1 MIQRQQSKTKRGLT
15 ACSLVLVLLILVP
28 CASFAPPPRRSR
40 PQSSHREHGHRPLTF
55 TQLLS
60 STGSNNDYIHD
71 ETSSA
76 SLLND
81 LKKDLAIL
89 SELRPPKST
98 GLWPQ
103 PSVDQSLPPAI
114 VSAGSSYTR
123 IWTHQT
129 WDQHSYPP
137 HQRYLRHVRRWYL
150 STTAR
155 KILPSVAFACA
166 WSILLSSVA
175 KYYHLSAATGVLKT
189 AVEWTS
195 PTFSFLSAP
204 LALLLTL
211 RANASMARL
220 LEARGAW
227 GRLVLGTRTL
237 SSVLKTYIFPMHPSG
252 AVLSVRYL
260 ALLGWLLKAQ
270 LRGEDEESQ
279 QQVARLLLGKPHY
292 DEEYRW
298 LMGQPKRTVAMTS
311 RLRQICAVALSDG
324 IAKTTNNP
332 QQQNRL
338 VDQSATQL
346 TIEERILELEV
357 CVGICERLFGSPI
370 PPTYSRHL
378 SRVMSLWILLL
389 PVSLISS
396 GVSTVAGVAC
406 ATTVAAYVF
415 IGLDE
420 VGMEIE
426 NVFQIMPM
434 QQLAAAAQKDAGDAF
449 VSEMP
454 PLNF

>member
-1 MIQRQQSKTKRGLT
+1 MGSKLT
-15 ACSLVLVLLILVP
+15 GWSVIIVRWLIFIRLIDVLY
-28 CASFAPPPRRSR
+28 ASAFAPPR
-40 PQSSHREHGHRPLTF
+40 PQSLRHRNRLPTSTRLQPLSD
-55 TQLLS
+55 S
-60 STGSNNDYIHD
+60 SDCSAD
-71 ETSSA
+71 ENVININK
-76 SLLND
+76 LKQDLND
-81 LKKDLAIL
+81 L
-89 SELRPPKST
+89 SELRPPNPT
-98 GLWPQ
+98 GLWAQRNP
-103 PSVDQSLPPAI
+103 DCSLPLAI

-129 WDQHSYPP
+129 WSEHSYPP
-137 HQRYLRHVRRWYL
+137 HIRYVRHLKRWHA

-155 KILPSVAFACA
+155 KVLPSVAFACA
-166 WSILLSSVA
+166 WSILLSSFAKIFYWSENPILPLKVA
-175 KYYHLSAATGVLKT
+175 KKAAEWSA
-189 AVEWTS
+189 

-237 SSVLKTYIFPMHPSG
+237 SSVLKTYLYPVHPNG

-270 LRGEDEESQ
+270 LRGEDEDSQ
-279 QQVARLLLGKPHY
+279 QQVTRLMLGEQQY
-292 DEEYRW
+292 NEEYDW
-298 LMGQPKRTVAMTS
+298 LMGQPKRTVALTS
-311 RLRQICAVALSDG
+311 RIRNICAVALASS
-324 IAKTTNNP
+324 IASSANHTDNP
-332 QQQNRL
+332 L
-338 VDQSATQL
+338 DHTATQL
-346 TIEERILELEV
+346 LIEERIRELES
-357 CVGICERLFGSPI
+357 CVGICERLFGSTI

-378 SRVMSLWILLL
+378 SRVLSLWILLL

-434 QQLAAAAQKDAGDAF
+434 QQLAAAAQKDAGDQF

-454 PLNF
+454 TQQIIEH

>member
-1 MIQRQQSKTKRGLT
+1 MRTWN
-15 ACSLVLVLLILVP
+15 A
-28 CASFAPPPRRSR
+28 ASARSR
-40 PQSSHREHGHRPLTF
+40 RFAAPSDGAGDPANSPPAAESL
-55 TQLLS
+55 LLS
-60 STGSNNDYIHD
+60 
-71 ETSSA
+71 
-76 SLLND
+76 D
-81 LKKDLAIL
+81 LKRDLSSL
-89 SELRPPKST
+89 SELRPAKAPPPT
-98 GLWPQ
+98 GLWPAR
-103 PSVDQSLPPAI
+103 PSFLDVDCSLPLAI

-123 IWTHQT
+123 IWTHDT
-129 WDQHSYPP
+129 WDQHSFPP
-137 HQRYLRHVRRWYL
+137 HRRYVRHLRRWYL

-155 KILPSVAFACA
+155 KVSPTVAFACA
-166 WSILLSSVA
+166 WGVLVSSLARSYQVG
-175 KYYHLSAATGVLKT
+175 AAPAVLKT
-189 AVEWTS
+189 AMEWSS

-227 GRLVLGTRTL
+227 GRMVLGTRTL
-237 SSVLKTYIFPMHPSG
+237 SSILRTHVFPVHPSG

-270 LRGEDEESQ
+270 LRGESEESQ
-279 QQVARLLLGKPHY
+279 RDVMRLMLGNDNDPRRD

-298 LMGQPKRTVAMTS
+298 LMGQKKRTVALTS
-311 RLRQICAVALSDG
+311 RVRRVCAAALSAASDNATS
-324 IAKTTNNP
+324 IDRT
-332 QQQNRL
+332 
-338 VDQSATQL
+338 SAQL
-346 TIEERILELEV
+346 MIEERLRELEV

-378 SRVMSLWILLL
+378 SRVISLWILLL

-415 IGLDE
+415 VGLDE

-434 QQLAAAAQKDAGDAF
+434 QQLAAAAQGDAGDQF
-449 VSEMP
+449 LSEMP
-454 PLNF
+454 ALENF

>member
-1 MIQRQQSKTKRGLT
+1 LQLRRQH
-15 ACSLVLVLLILVP
+15 
-28 CASFAPPPRRSR
+28 R
-40 PQSSHREHGHRPLTF
+40 PQSTLALSRP
-55 TQLLS
+55 
-60 STGSNNDYIHD
+60 STDSKSNDIKD
-71 ETSSA
+71 ETDSA
-76 SLLND
+76 SLLDELRRD
-81 LKKDLAIL
+81 LDALA
-89 SELRPPKST
+89 ELRPPRPT

-103 PSVDQSLPPAI
+103 PTIDQSLPQAI

-129 WDQHSYPP
+129 WSEHSDPP
-137 HQRYLRHVRRWYL
+137 HKRYVRHLRRWYL

-155 KILPSVAFACA
+155 KVFPTVALACA
-166 WSILLSSVA
+166 WSVLLSSLA
-175 KYYHLSAATGVLKT
+175 KIYHVGVRT
-189 AVEWTS
+189 TVVEWSS

-220 LEARGAW
+220 LEARQAW

-237 SSVLKTYIFPMHPSG
+237 SSILKTHIFPVHPNG

-279 QQVARLLLGKPHY
+279 QQVARLVLGEHRH
-292 DEEYRW
+292 DEEYWW
-298 LMGQPKRTVAMTS
+298 LMGQPKRTVALTS
-311 RLRQICAVALSDG
+311 RIRGICAAALSSG
-324 IAKTTNNP
+324 TNP
-332 QQQNRL
+332 QQPHGMS
-338 VDQSATQL
+338 DQSAIHL
-346 TIEERILELEV
+346 MVEERLRELEV

-389 PVSLISS
+389 PVSLIAS

-406 ATTVAAYVF
+406 ATSVAAYVF
-415 IGLDE
+415 VGLDE

-426 NVFQIMPM
+426 NAFQVMPM
-434 QQLAAAAQKDAGDAF
+434 QQLAAAAQKDAGDLF
-449 VSEMP
+449 LSEMP
-454 PLNF
+454 PLKS